1 MWFVF
6 RRSRK
11 TNHVSSLLR
20 ERSARKTSVF
30 NQKTMFLG
38 YAHSSVTGS
47 FSLRSKIALSVFLW
61 GARVLKEK
69 SKIFLSKHARPD
81 RFFSSEKEPLI
92 FPCKVYFL
100 FYIRPKFVLKY
111 KKHNEKAVSS

>member
-6 RRSRK
+6 RLRRK

-38 YAHSSVTGS
+38 YAHSSLILMQLK
-47 FSLRSKIALSVFLW
+47 FDLLLNYPSVKTAFL
-61 GARVLKEK
+61 AKNK
-69 SKIFLSKHARPD
+69 Q
-81 RFFSSEKEPLI
+81 
-92 FPCKVYFL
+92 
-100 FYIRPKFVLKY
+100 
-111 KKHNEKAVSS
+111 KKHLSYASKQKKKSES

>member
-38 YAHSSVTGS
+38 YAHSSNNYMY
-47 FSLRSKIALSVFLW
+47 SLEFFNQFQVRRIIYDIFMTIACNY
-61 GARVLKEK
+61 LK
-69 SKIFLSKHARPD
+69 
-81 RFFSSEKEPLI
+81 
-92 FPCKVYFL
+92 
-100 FYIRPKFVLKY
+100 
-111 KKHNEKAVSS
+111 